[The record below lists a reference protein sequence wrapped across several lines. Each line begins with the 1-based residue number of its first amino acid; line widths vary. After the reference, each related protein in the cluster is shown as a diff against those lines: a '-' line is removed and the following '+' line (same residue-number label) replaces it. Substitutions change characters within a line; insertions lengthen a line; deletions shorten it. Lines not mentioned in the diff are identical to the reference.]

1 MARRPALPRHHGRG
15 LPRPG
20 QRGRG
25 GPDSRP
31 DPGLQPRGLHGH
43 RRRAHLEEGP
53 PRAAVPEGAPR
64 GGARPGRPEAAGERA
79 PALHGRGRGAR
90 RKGPTGHCALAG
102 EVLLGL
108 AFAPPRHRLPHVLR
122 GGLTAGEGRSALDR
136 RPAATNLSFDIPM
149 TDNGETGVR
158 WFYVQEGRRK
168 GPLGVAELVAL
179 ILGGAVPED
188 TLIWRAGLGE
198 WVKANSVEEIQ
209 RELPPPIPGR
219 DGGRRDQLGA
229 LSREEELDESERDEG
244 GPLGTNSSAGSG
256 RPGGRRR

>member
-1 MARRPALPRHHGRG
+1 MAGRPALPRHHGRG

-79 PALHGRGRGAR
+79 PALHGGRRGAR
-90 RKGPTGHCALAG
+90 RKSPTGHCALAG

-108 AFAPPRHRLPHVLR
+108 AFAPPGHRLPHVLR
-122 GGLTAGEGRSALDR
+122 GGLTASEGRSSLDR
-136 RPAATNLSFDIPM
+136 RPSLTNFSFYIPL
-149 TDNGETGVR
+149 TDNCNTCSH
-158 WFYVQEGRRK
+158 WFYVYEVSPS
-168 GPLGVAELVAL
+168 GP
-179 ILGGAVPED
+179 
-188 TLIWRAGLGE
+188 R
-198 WVKANSVEEIQ
+198 
-209 RELPPPIPGR
+209 
-219 DGGRRDQLGA
+219 
-229 LSREEELDESERDEG
+229 
-244 GPLGTNSSAGSG
+244 SATKLAS
-256 RPGGRRR
+256 